1 MTLYQF
7 NLLPE
12 HEQYTT
18 LWDKGVFIAERILPD
33 YKYLRY
39 QLDSFYSEI
48 KCDYKENKI
57 ESLRT
62 FVNTSQLEPYLPGIA
77 IDSLFGQ
84 K

>member
-18 LWDKGVFIAERILPD
+18 LWDPRVFIADRILPD
-33 YKYLRY
+33 YKYLLY
-39 QLDSFYSEI
+39 QLDSFYAEI
-48 KCDYKENKI
+48 KYDHKGNKI

-62 FVNTSQLEPYLPGIA
+62 FVNTSQLESYLEA
-77 IDSLFGQ
+77 ISIQSVF
-84 K
+84 